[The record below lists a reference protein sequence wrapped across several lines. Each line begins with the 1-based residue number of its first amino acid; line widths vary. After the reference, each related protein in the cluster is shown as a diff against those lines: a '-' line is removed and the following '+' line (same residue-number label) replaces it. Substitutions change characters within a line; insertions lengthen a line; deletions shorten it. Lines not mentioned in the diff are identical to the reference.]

1 MPMLIAATFPAD
13 VSKLNRVNPVE
24 HAAASF
30 LETRRLVHEMHRLS
44 KSLFALTDGQRVFMK
59 RPHPDLV
66 IVRCGLTVPRG
77 ESVEV
82 LALHQDNNPFA
93 AAAEE
98 EALDRIEAIAE
109 ADPGGPEL
117 LMHLHRQA
125 ALTFKLT
132 HKMTPLE
139 KEVLAYLAGF

>member
-1 MPMLIAATFPAD
+1 MLIAATFPAD
-13 VSKLNRVNPVE
+13 VSKLNRDNPAE

-30 LETRRLVHEMHRLS
+30 LKTRRLVHEMHRLS
-44 KSLFALTDGQRVFMK
+44 KSLFALTDVQRVFMK

-93 AAAEE
+93 AENEDKAFERIDAIAAE
-98 EALDRIEAIAE
+98 
-109 ADPGGPEL
+109 PGGPEL

-125 ALTFKLT
+125 ALTFNLT